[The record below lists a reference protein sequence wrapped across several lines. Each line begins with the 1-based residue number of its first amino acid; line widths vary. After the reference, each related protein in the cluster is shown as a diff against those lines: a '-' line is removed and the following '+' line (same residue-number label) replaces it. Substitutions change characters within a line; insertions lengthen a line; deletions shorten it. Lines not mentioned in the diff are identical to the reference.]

1 MDCYTAAM
9 NSVIPTSQA
18 ASFSSNQNSASIS
31 TIQNPPM
38 TKMQQAM
45 ALLQQKA
52 NSGGSA
58 SSSDMYAKASQFKPQ
73 SKNKP
78 AFIPVQSK
86 VFDLNTPKA
95 SYAAVASIF
104 SFCTREN
111 RGEVERYLKVM
122 IETVQKKGALFTTDW
137 DKMTLPPVLGV
148 NEPAPTTAQPSTTEP
163 ETSTPTGGKKRKK
176 FSIEMLEDRGNVAQ
190 PALFSS
196 TLKQPKQPKQLKQA
210 AASESPASSPA
221 LDHLPAHVRDAELKR
236 RQDRAR
242 RFQSADDA
250 HSEEGKQRQIALAR
264 AAREKALA
272 AAAAKRGEENR
283 DVIDWDEYT
292 IVGVCSKLEKS
303 YLRLTSAPDP
313 STVRPLHILR
323 QTLDLLG
330 KKWMQDQNYTYICD
344 QFKSLRQDLTV
355 QRIKNEFTVK
365 VYESHARIA
374 LEKGDVGEYNQCQ
387 AQLKELYRHGIP
399 GCKDE
404 FLGYRILYMVYTMN
418 RTDQVKVLSELSPT
432 EKTAPPIHHALRVRR
447 AVSTGDYHTLFH
459 LYTAAPNMSVYLMD
473 LFIDRERVKAL
484 KTISRAFR
492 PSLSVARVAAELG
505 FIHGGMIEV
514 EACFEYLQKLGTP
527 FMDPGED
534 VVERTGK
541 GGKIVTKRVKK
552 RIVAAEAFVD
562 TKLASG
568 VFVAKVNE
576 VLGKGVDIKGQI
588 H

>member
-1 MDCYTAAM
+1 
-9 NSVIPTSQA
+9 
-18 ASFSSNQNSASIS
+18 
-31 TIQNPPM
+31 M

-52 NSGGSA
+52 NGGGSA

-78 AFIPVQSK
+78 AFIPVASK

-95 SYAAVASIF
+95 SYAAVASSTNANTQPTPAPQTGHPDALKRYISKVF

-148 NEPAPTTAQPSTTEP
+148 NEPAPTNTQPSTTEP

-236 RQDRAR
+236 RQERAR

-459 LYTAAPNMSVYLMD
+459 LYTVAPNMSVYLMD

-492 PSLSVARVAAELG
+492 PSLSVARVATELG
-505 FIHGGMIEV
+505 FVNGGNGQVEV

-552 RIVAAEAFVD
+552 RLVPADAYVD